1 MPVGVELVGVRF
13 ARVSAE
19 LKAADP
25 KLQRKMLRGLRSS
38 SEPVKQAMMNAAGDL
53 SFKGMGTD
61 ARIGWAR
68 ALHRR
73 ARTIRSLFMPGY
85 SQVREASEPW
95 TSRAKGG
102 HGGIGLRS
110 SIANSLVL
118 SVSGGGASP
127 AIKIRAVPG
136 RMPGNNAGNLPAATD
151 KGYWRHPVMGN
162 RNAWAGQAATPP
174 GWFTKTGPKHFTE
187 VQTAMGKV
195 IDQFTVETARSL
207 H

>member
-25 KLQRKMLRGLRSS
+25 KLQRKMLRGLRTS

-85 SQVREASEPW
+85 GQAVSEPW
-95 TSRAKGG
+95 KSRAKGG
-102 HGGIGLRS
+102 QGGIGLRS

-136 RMPGNNAGNLPAATD
+136 RMPGHNAGNLPAATD

-162 RNAWAGQAATPP
+162 RNAWAGQAASPP
-174 GWFTKTGPKHFTE
+174 GWFTKTGPQHFTE

>member
-25 KLQRKMLRGLRSS
+25 KLQRKMLRGLRHS

-53 SFKGMGTD
+53 TFKGMGSG

-68 ALHRR
+68 ALHKR
-73 ARTIRSLFMPGY
+73 ARTVRSLFMPGY
-85 SQVREASEPW
+85 SQSAEASVPW
-95 TSRAKGG
+95 KSRAKGG
-102 HGGIGLRS
+102 QGGIGLRS

-136 RMPGNNAGNLPAATD
+136 RMPGRNTGSLPAAVD

-162 RNAWAGQAATPP
+162 RKVWAGQAANPP

>member
-25 KLQRKMLRGLRSS
+25 KLQRKMLRGLRTS

-85 SQVREASEPW
+85 GQAVSEPW
-95 TSRAKGG
+95 KSRAKGG
-102 HGGIGLRS
+102 QGGIGLRS

-118 SVSGGGASP
+118 SVSGGGANP
-127 AIKIRAVPG
+127 TIKIRAVPG
-136 RMPGNNAGNLPAATD
+136 RMPGRNTGSLPAAVD

>member
-68 ALHRR
+68 ALHKR

-85 SQVREASEPW
+85 GQAVSEPW
-95 TSRAKGG
+95 VSRAKGG
-102 HGGIGLRS
+102 QGGIGLRS

-118 SVSGGGASP
+118 TVSGGGANP

-136 RMPGNNAGNLPAATD
+136 RMPGHNTGSLPAAVD

-162 RNAWAGQAATPP
+162 RKVWAGQAATPP
-174 GWFTKTGPKHFTE
+174 GWFTKTGPKHFNE